1 MTIEQENAIN
11 LIQKLID
18 YNSING
24 EQATILMLGV
34 MSNNFNIPVTDNI
47 PYEPIKVYYSDK
59 PQPTI
64 EEVKRNS
71 NINKINIDNIA
82 EPYYRELVQPTI
94 EEVKRKYI
102 AEPVITEPLPSYTVS
117 TTGVNEMINKITDK
131 T

>member
-24 EQATILMLGV
+24 EQATTLMLGV
-34 MSNNFNIPVTDNI
+34 MSNNFNIPATDNI
-47 PYEPIKVYYSDK
+47 SYEPIKVYYSDK
-59 PQPTI
+59 PTI

-71 NINKINIDNIA
+71 NINKTNTDNIA

-102 AEPVITEPLPSYTVS
+102 THEITEPLPSYTIS
-117 TTGVNEMINKITDK
+117 TTTGVNEMINKITDK

>member
-64 EEVKRNS
+64 EEVKRN
-71 NINKINIDNIA
+71 
-82 EPYYRELVQPTI
+82 
-94 EEVKRKYI
+94 YI
-102 AEPVITEPLPSYTVS
+102 THEITEPLPSYTIS
-117 TTGVNEMINKITDK
+117 TTTGVNEMINKITDK

>member
-24 EQATILMLGV
+24 EQATTLMLGV
-34 MSNNFNIPVTDNI
+34 MSNNFNIPVTDNM
-47 PYEPIKVYYSDK
+47 PYEPIKVYYSD
-59 PQPTI
+59 QPTI

-71 NINKINIDNIA
+71 NINKTNTDNINIA

-94 EEVKRKYI
+94 EEAKRNYI
-102 AEPVITEPLPSYTVS
+102 AEPLPSYTVS

>member
-1 MTIEQENAIN
+1 MNMTIQENAIN

-18 YNSING
+18 YNPING
-24 EQATILMLGV
+24 EQATTLMLGV
-34 MSNNFNIPVTDNI
+34 MSNNLNIPTTDNI
-47 PYEPIKVYYSDK
+47 SYEPIKVYYSD
-59 PQPTI
+59 QPTI

-102 AEPVITEPLPSYTVS
+102 AEPVITEPLTIIYLLVLL
-117 TTGVNEMINKITDK
+117 V
-131 T
+131 